1 MASGISVKQELKLY
15 SENESIGWEW
25 KKAADQGNTET
36 QRVMWKT
43 QLRQQANQEGIMKFS
58 VYCRI
63 CFPSSLGI
71 EVEKANRLID
81 PEVEFLPGGMN
92 IKLCFK

>member
-1 MASGISVKQELKLY
+1 MASGIPVKQELKLY

-43 QLRQQANQEGIMKFS
+43 QLRQQAN
-58 VYCRI
+58 
-63 CFPSSLGI
+63 
-71 EVEKANRLID
+71 
-81 PEVEFLPGGMN
+81 
-92 IKLCFK
+92 